1 MIIRSS
7 KELKERYHN
16 LNSGD
21 IFLGVLTFKHLKQ
34 SVLIDL
40 LERGVL
46 CFPSAL
52 SQTLNHSKAAQGM
65 ILKKW
70 MLPQTFVITRRVD
83 LIDIINEYN
92 RLGIASVV
100 TKEDRL
106 HCGYGIRKWDT
117 IETVYSFMALS
128 ESSYP
133 FVVQPFLENFTDVRV
148 IIAGDY
154 VEAYVRHN
162 PNNFRMNVSMGGKNY
177 PYEVD
182 KDMEEFCRTAM
193 EKGKFPYAHMD
204 LLITDEGEYYLSEIA
219 LNGGIKGAR
228 VSRKKLNQK
237 KQEVIENLAA
247 ISLREEIVYTRRMG
261 SSML

>member
-7 KELKERYHN
+7 KELKERYYD
-16 LNSGD
+16 LGPGD
-21 IFLGVLTFKHLKQ
+21 IFLGTLTYKHLKQ

-40 LERGVL
+40 LERGVS

-52 SQTLNHSKAAQGM
+52 SQTLNRSKAAQVLV
-65 ILKKW
+65 LKKW
-70 MLPQTFVITRRVD
+70 MLPHTFVITRRVD
-83 LIDIINEYN
+83 LINIINKYN
-92 RLGIASVV
+92 RLGIASVI

-106 HCGYGIRKWDT
+106 NCGYGIRKWDT
-117 IETVYSFMALS
+117 IETVYSFMAFS

-133 FVVQPFLENFTDVRV
+133 FVIQPFLENFTDLRV

-154 VEAYVRHN
+154 VEAYVRYN

-182 KDMEEFCRTAM
+182 KDMEEFCRAVM
-193 EKGKFPYAHMD
+193 EQGKFPYAHMD
-204 LLITDEGEYYLSEIA
+204 LLITDNGEYYLSEIA

-228 VSRKKLNQK
+228 ISRKELDQK
-237 KQEVIENLAA
+237 KQNVIENLAA
-247 ISLREEIVYTRRMG
+247 IS
-261 SSML
+261 

>member
-16 LNSGD
+16 LDSGD
-21 IFLGVLTFKHLKQ
+21 IFLGMLTFKHLKQ

-52 SQTLNHSKAAQGM
+52 SQTLNHSKAAQV
-65 ILKKW
+65 IVLKKW
-70 MLPQTFVITRRVD
+70 MLPHTFVITRRVD
-83 LIDIINEYN
+83 LIDIINKYN

-100 TKEDRL
+100 TKEDSL

-117 IETVYSFMALS
+117 IETVYSFMAFS

-133 FVVQPFLENFTDVRV
+133 FVIQPFLEKFTDVRV
-148 IIAGDY
+148 IVAGDY
-154 VEAYVRHN
+154 AEAYARHN

-177 PYEVD
+177 PYEVG
-182 KDMEEFCRTAM
+182 KDMEEFCRVIM
-193 EKGKFPYAHMD
+193 DQGKFPYAHLD
-204 LLITDEGEYYLSEIA
+204 LLITDSGEYYLSEIA

-228 VSRKKLNQK
+228 IGRKELDRKKH
-237 KQEVIENLAA
+237 EVIENLAA
-247 ISLREEIVYTRRMG
+247 ISLREEKIYTRRMG
-261 SSML
+261 SSKL

>member
-16 LNSGD
+16 LDSGD
-21 IFLGVLTFKHLKQ
+21 IFLGMLTFKHLKQ

-52 SQTLNHSKAAQGM
+52 SQTLNHSKAAQV
-65 ILKKW
+65 IVLKKW
-70 MLPQTFVITRRVD
+70 MLPHTFVITRRVD
-83 LIDIINEYN
+83 LIDIINKYN

-100 TKEDRL
+100 TKEDSL

-117 IETVYSFMALS
+117 IETVYSFMAFS

-133 FVVQPFLENFTDVRV
+133 FVIQPFLEKFTDVRV
-148 IIAGDY
+148 IVAGDY
-154 VEAYVRHN
+154 AEAYARHN

-177 PYEVD
+177 PYEVG
-182 KDMEEFCRTAM
+182 KDMEEFCRVIM
-193 EKGKFPYAHMD
+193 DQGKFPYAHLD
-204 LLITDEGEYYLSEIA
+204 LLITDSGEYYLSEIA

-228 VSRKKLNQK
+228 IGRKELDQK
-237 KQEVIENLAA
+237 KHEVIENLAA
-247 ISLREEIVYTRRMG
+247 ISLTV
-261 SSML
+261 S

>member
-7 KELKERYHN
+7 KELKERYHH
-16 LNSGD
+16 LSSGD
-21 IFLGVLTFKHLKQ
+21 IFLGMMTFKHLKQ

-52 SQTLNHSKAAQGM
+52 SQTLNHSKAAQV
-65 ILKKW
+65 IVLKKW
-70 MLPQTFVITRRVD
+70 MLPHTFVITRRVD
-83 LIDIINEYN
+83 IVDIINKYN
-92 RLGIASVV
+92 RLGIAAVV
-100 TKEDRL
+100 TKEDSL

-117 IETVYSFMALS
+117 VETVYSFMAFS

-133 FVVQPFLENFTDVRV
+133 FVIQPFLEKFTDVRV
-148 IIAGDY
+148 IVAGEY

-162 PNNFRMNVSMGGKNY
+162 PYNFRMNVSMGGKNY

-182 KDMEEFCRTAM
+182 KDMEEFCRAAM
-193 EKGKFPYAHMD
+193 DQGKFPYAHMD
-204 LLITDEGEYYLSEIA
+204 LLITANGEYYLSEIA

-228 VSRKKLNQK
+228 IDRKELDQK
-237 KQEVIENLAA
+237 KQKVIENLAA
-247 ISLREEIVYTRRMG
+247 ISLTV
-261 SSML
+261 S

>member
-7 KELKERYHN
+7 KELKDRYHH
-16 LNSGD
+16 LSSGD

-52 SQTLNHSKAAQGM
+52 SQTLNHSKAAQV
-65 ILKKW
+65 IVLKKW
-70 MLPQTFVITRRVD
+70 MLPHTFVITRRVE
-83 LIDIINEYN
+83 LIDSINKYN
-92 RLGIASVV
+92 RLGVASVV
-100 TKEDRL
+100 TKEDGL

-117 IETVYSFMALS
+117 VETVYNFMALS

-133 FVVQPFLENFTDVRV
+133 FVIQPFLENFTDVRV
-148 IIAGDY
+148 IIAGEY

-162 PNNFRMNVSMGGKNY
+162 PSNFRMNVSMGGKNY

-182 KDMEEFCRTAM
+182 KDMEEFCRAAM

-204 LLITDEGEYYLSEIA
+204 LLITDSQEYYLSEIA

-228 VSRKKLNQK
+228 ISRKELNQK
-237 KQEVIENLAA
+237 KHEVIENLAA
-247 ISLREEIVYTRRMG
+247 KSLTV
-261 SSML
+261 S